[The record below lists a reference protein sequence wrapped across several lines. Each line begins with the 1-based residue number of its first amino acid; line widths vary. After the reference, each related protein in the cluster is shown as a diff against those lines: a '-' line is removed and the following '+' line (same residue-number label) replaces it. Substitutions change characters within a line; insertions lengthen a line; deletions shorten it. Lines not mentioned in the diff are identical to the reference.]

1 MIELFIEKIEFI
13 SDSVLLVLTK
23 TLEFKLFYTQK
34 FNFGQYQPAASLQF
48 INNINQQVNI
58 KSDKNFSQY
67 QLSLIDSKMFISSL

>member
-1 MIELFIEKIEFI
+1 MIELFIEKIEFL

-48 INNINQQVNI
+48 IDNINQ
-58 KSDKNFSQY
+58 
-67 QLSLIDSKMFISSL
+67 